1 MNVGVIDVG
10 SNTIRLLLAS
20 VRGAELRVVEE
31 RTAWVQLGSD
41 IAGQGAIS
49 EPRLEAASKA
59 VAEFASE
66 ARRRGCMR
74 IETLVASPGR
84 QAENGS
90 ELRRRLEAASQ
101 TTVRVLRR
109 DEEARLAYE
118 GAVASMRISAKTV
131 AVCDVG
137 GGSTQLA
144 IGIPGGGPTWLRS
157 IDIGSLRLTAQAFG
171 TDPPGKKAVAAARR
185 LVSEQFDGLA
195 FPLPKQALVVG
206 GSARGLRRL
215 LGTRTLGRDEL
226 QVAVR
231 QLRKRPSSE
240 IAAEHGIDQERART
254 LLGGALILAE
264 LELRLAVPLV
274 VGRGG
279 VREGAALA
287 LAAEQQSAA

>member
-1 MNVGVIDVG
+1 MNVAVIDVG

-31 RTAWVQLGSD
+31 RTAWVRLGSD
-41 IAGQGAIS
+41 IAGQGAIT
-49 EPRLEAASKA
+49 EPRLEAAAKA
-59 VAEFASE
+59 VADFATE
-66 ARRRGCMR
+66 ARRRGCMS

-84 QAENGS
+84 QAQNGS
-90 ELRRRLEAASQ
+90 ELLRRLETASQ

-118 GAVASMRISAKTV
+118 GAVASMRISADTV

-157 IDIGSLRLTAQAFG
+157 IDIGSLRLTAQAFEQ
-171 TDPPGKKAVAAARR
+171 DPPGKKSVAAARR
-185 LVSEQFDGLA
+185 IVAEQFDGLA
-195 FPLPKQALVVG
+195 FPMPKQALVVG
-206 GSARGLRRL
+206 GSARGLRRM
-215 LGTRTLGRDEL
+215 LGTRTLGREEL
-226 QVAVR
+226 EAAVR
-231 QLRKRPSSE
+231 QLRKRPSFE
-240 IAAEHGIDQERART
+240 IAAEHGIDTERART
-254 LLGGALILAE
+254 LLGGALILSE
-264 LELRLAVPLV
+264 VELRLAVPLV

-287 LAAEQQSAA
+287 LAAQQLSAA